1 MNILGE
7 KLPESA
13 HYYPHLLPIDL
24 QREYNG
30 TDETQSSWR
39 GGWERQCLK
48 PGGGHDS
55 RPHAFAFRGARIT
68 RCVT

>member
-39 GGWERQCLK
+39 GGGRGSVWSQGEAMTA
-48 PGGGHDS
+48 GHTLL
-55 RPHAFAFRGARIT
+55 PLEVLG
-68 RCVT
+68 